1 MTFAI
6 NAFGPGLSAASAP
19 LSTLTNSR
27 DEHAAAP
34 DMLEISALNKLVVA
48 VLDNADEYR
57 RAIFGV
63 EQLLDSLQHGLYNR
77 VQAAEQLQSRVRAL
91 GAEPATSLSSLAAVF
106 AARLNI
112 QGTFAKDRPEDLLQD
127 AARGEEALRLQFKK
141 QLGVA
146 RLSLGSR
153 ECIRQAIM
161 QISAD
166 RTAAVDKWDP
176 FDVVS
181 PRALLTPVVNLCTH
195 AAHSDEG
202 SSVSSAERPLAANKV
217 LADRDSCPTIPTMT

>member
-1 MTFAI
+1 MV
-6 NAFGPGLSAASAP
+6 
-19 LSTLTNSR
+19 
-27 DEHAAAP
+27 
-34 DMLEISALNKLVVA
+34 EISALNKLVVA

-77 VQAAEQLQSRVRAL
+77 VQAAEQLQARVRAL
-91 GAEPATSLSSLAAVF
+91 GAEPATSLSTLAAVF

-127 AARGEEALRLQFKK
+127 AARGEAALRLLFKK
-141 QLGVA
+141 QLSVA

-153 ECIRQAIM
+153 ECVRQAIT

-166 RTAAVDKWDP
+166 RTTTADKWDP
-176 FDVVS
+176 FEVVS
-181 PRALLTPVVNLCTH
+181 PRALMTPVVNLCAH
-195 AAHSDEG
+195 AAGSEEG
-202 SSVSSAERPLAANKV
+202 SSVNTAERHLGANKI